1 MRNGTFYLNNNG
13 SRWVVFENGKRIKV
27 IVQPDE
33 YNGLKFPVIRSANY
47 FQSFGNFASVNVSI
61 KGKKIDTLNYNSIY
75 GRLEYLRQE
84 LRKGTLSY
92 GEINELESL
101 REFIQPDDVE
111 LLEAAG
117 VTEEEYNENLNK
129 V

>member
-61 KGKKIDTLNYNSIY
+61 KGKKIDTLSYNSIY

>member
-27 IVQPDE
+27 IVEPDK

-61 KGKKIDTLNYNSIY
+61 KGKKIDTLSYNSVY
-75 GRLEYLRQE
+75 SFLEYLREE

-117 VTEEEYNENLNK
+117 VSEEEYNENLNK
-129 V
+129 E